1 MFPQLLE
8 DSTFFHYLY
17 FTVNSLPIDSDSPRT
32 ESSSKISTCSL
43 IVTLIVATL
52 SFLLGFRFHKR
63 LMELEENVSGIHL
76 INPRL
81 DTVPSINE
89 YQEANESDN
98 THNKSTN
105 KLEDSENVGGL

>member
-1 MFPQLLE
+1 
-8 DSTFFHYLY
+8 
-17 FTVNSLPIDSDSPRT
+17 
-32 ESSSKISTCSL
+32 
-43 IVTLIVATL
+43 
-52 SFLLGFRFHKR
+52 
-63 LMELEENVSGIHL
+63 MELEENVSGIHL